1 MKILLDLGIHY
12 IHYSSGKYK
21 MCAEEQQ
28 QRERKYPIQK
38 VICNIITVDPNV
50 LMYLGLKCVSSF
62 VLKFKIMIQSW
73 TTVMDYN
80 DLSTKII
87 ENRN

>member
-1 MKILLDLGIHY
+1 
-12 IHYSSGKYK
+12 

-50 LMYLGLKCVSSF
+50 LMHLGLKCCVSRF
-62 VLKFKIMIQSW
+62 VLKFKIMIQSL
-73 TTVMDYN
+73 TTVTDYN